1 MVYAFCPPMKSKTN
15 RKLMLALAWDIG
27 AFLTAVL
34 FFVLKPGPFKSLF
47 VVAPL
52 GLLFFLNERGEP
64 KASGLYLTNAE
75 RKVRFRV
82 DLAGFFLLA
91 VIIFSRAL
99 WRNDIDGW
107 HTASYELIVAA
118 LMLWLIFS
126 EVPLWSLGKRKPSG
140 R

>member
-1 MVYAFCPPMKSKTN
+1 MKSKAN
-15 RKLMLALAWDIG
+15 RKQLMTALAWDVG

-52 GLLFFLNERGEP
+52 GLLFYLNERGEP
-64 KASGLYLTNAE
+64 KASGFDLTKSE

-91 VIIFSRAL
+91 VVIFSRAL

-107 HTASYELIVAA
+107 HTAAYELIIAA

-126 EVPLWSLGKRKPSG
+126 EVSLWSLRKRKPSS